1 MTAYRI
7 DTYCE
12 ERAFIERA
20 SATYTLES
28 LQDNVMRELSLRTF
42 DPYIQATWDCL
53 QLGYSAGVD
62 ADLLR
67 VRVKSLDIVE
77 GCAAFVAAGRA
88 QSYEN
93 VAFHRCLFEE
103 FATDKKYD
111 AVFAL
116 YVLEH
121 VFNVPELL
129 LMIKSIL
136 KPQGLLFVVV
146 PNARALSRQL
156 ALHMGI
162 LTDLKALT
170 KNDHSHGHRRVYD
183 RVLLNKDLNAGDFQ
197 TIAQGG
203 ILLKPLADFQM
214 SSLLQ
219 QGILTQQ
226 HVDGLYT
233 LGLEY
238 PDLCSALFSVCKLS

>member
-1 MTAYRI
+1 MTSYVA
-7 DTYCE
+7 DKYCE
-12 ERAFIERA
+12 ERSFIERA
-20 SATYTLES
+20 RATYTLES
-28 LQDNVMRELSLRTF
+28 QQDKVMRELAVRTF
-42 DPYIQATWDCL
+42 APYVQPEWNCL
-53 QLGYSAGVD
+53 HLGYSAGVD
-62 ADLLR
+62 AGLLR

-88 QSYEN
+88 QGYEN
-93 VAFHRCLFEE
+93 VAFHHCLFEE

-136 KPQGLLFVVV
+136 EPQGLLFVVV

-162 LTDLKALT
+162 LADLKALT

-183 RVLLNKDLNAGDFQ
+183 RALLSRDLTAAGFQ
-197 TIAQGG
+197 IIAQGG
-203 ILLKPLADFQM
+203 LLLKLLADFQM
-214 SSLLQ
+214 NDLLQ
-219 QGILTQQ
+219 QGVLTSQ
-226 HVDGLYT
+226 HVDGLYK

-238 PDLCSALFSVCKLS
+238 PDLCGTLFSVCKPV

>member
-1 MTAYRI
+1 MTACRV
-7 DTYCE
+7 DKYCE

-28 LQDNVMRELSLRTF
+28 SQDNVMRELSLRTF
-42 DPYIQATWDCL
+42 DPYIQSTWDCL

-62 ADLLR
+62 AALLHSR
-67 VRVKSLDIVE
+67 VRSLDIVE

-88 QSYEN
+88 RGYGN
-93 VAFHRCLFEE
+93 VTFHHCLFEE
-103 FATDKKYD
+103 FTSGNKYD

-121 VFNVPELL
+121 VFNVEDLL
-129 LMIKSIL
+129 SMIEYVL
-136 KPQGLLFVVV
+136 KPQGFLFVVV

-162 LTDLKALT
+162 LTGLKALT

-183 RVLLNKDLNAGDFQ
+183 RVLLNKDLEAGDFQ

-226 HVDGLYT
+226 HIDGLYT